1 MRRARIT
8 AAAAAGLS
16 RPAAAARRP
25 GIRRRRWLAA
35 GVLALLLLFVLER
48 LFPPPIPAAG
58 AGGAVVL
65 AADGTPLRAFANRDG
80 VWRYPVAIDQVSPH
94 YVQALVTYEDR
105 WFRRHPGIN
114 PLAMLRAA
122 WQWAANGRV
131 VSGGSTLT
139 MQVARILEPHSR
151 TPLGKLRQ
159 MLRALQLEWR
169 LSKDEILALYLNHAP
184 FGGTIVGVEAAS
196 WAYLG
201 KPAANLSQAE
211 AALLAVL
218 PQAPSRLR
226 PDRHPDAA
234 RAARDKVLERMA
246 TLGAWTQAQVDDA
259 RIEPV
264 VARRLRPP
272 MSAPLLAQRLRAAH
286 PGQARITSTLDA
298 DLQRV
303 LEERLAGYFAQL
315 PERTSAALL
324 VVDNATLEAR
334 AYVGSL
340 EFADTARLGHVD
352 MVRATRSPG
361 STLKPFL
368 YGLAIDDGLV
378 HSESLLLDAPQS
390 FGDYRPA
397 NFDPAFNGPVSVSE
411 ALRLSLNVPAVDML
425 DRLGPERFTARLAH
439 AGLRLRLPRG
449 AKPNLSIILGGTGT
463 RLEELVGA
471 YRALNAEG
479 LAGPVRYTAQAPLQ
493 ERRLLSPGA
502 AWMVREILEQH
513 GRPGQRDEAF
523 DTSGR
528 ARVAWKTGTSYGFRD
543 AWALGGTARYT
554 VGVWVGRP
562 DGTPLP
568 GQYGAITALPL
579 LFEVVDSLPRA
590 IGDGGPRRMPPT
602 VRKIDICWPLGL
614 PPDPAAPGLCHEERE
629 AYALAGTL
637 PPTLPERDVRLWGA
651 GRLALEVDARSGK
664 RLSASCS
671 GTHARQRIELARW
684 PGLAYPWLPAALRRA
699 SAIPP
704 LAPDCA
710 ADALSAME
718 TLRIEGPGN
727 GTRLARAPGSSKPAT
742 LRLRAFGTTSRVRWL
757 VNGRLA
763 GETLGVRPWTH
774 AFDEPGPQHI
784 TALADS
790 GAFAELHLHV
800 LR

>member
-1 MRRARIT
+1 MRRV
-8 AAAAAGLS
+8 
-16 RPAAAARRP
+16 
-25 GIRRRRWLAA
+25 LAA
-35 GVLALLLLFVLER
+35 GALLLLLAFGLDR
-48 LFPPPIPAAG
+48 LFPPPIPDTG
-58 AGGAVVL
+58 DGGAVVL

-80 VWRYPVAIDQVSPH
+80 VWRYPVTLDQVSPH

-114 PLAMLRAA
+114 PLAMARAA
-122 WQWAANGRV
+122 WQWLRNGRV

-139 MQVARILEPHSR
+139 MQVARILDPHSR
-151 TPLGKLRQ
+151 TPQGKLRQ
-159 MLRALQLEWR
+159 ALRALQLEWR
-169 LSKDEILALYLNHAP
+169 YSKDEILSLYLNHAP

-201 KPAANLSQAE
+201 KPAASLSQAE

-234 RAARDKVLERMA
+234 RAARDKVLARMA
-246 TLGAWTQAQVDDA
+246 TLGAWTPAQVDDA

-264 VARRLRPP
+264 VARRLQPP

-286 PGQARITSTLDA
+286 PGQSRVRSTIDA
-298 DLQRV
+298 SLQRV
-303 LEERLAGYFAQL
+303 LEQRLAGYFSQL

-340 EFADTARLGHVD
+340 KFGDATRLGHVD

-368 YGLAIDDGLV
+368 YGLALDDGLV
-378 HSESLLLDAPQS
+378 HSESLLVDAPQS

-397 NFDPAFNGPVSVSE
+397 NFDPAFNGPVSVAQ

-425 DRLGPERFTARLAH
+425 DRVGPERFTARMAH
-439 AGLRLRLPRG
+439 AGVQLRLPRG

-479 LAGPVRYTAQAPLQ
+479 LAGQVRYAAGTPLR

-502 AWMVREILEQH
+502 AWIIRETLEQH

-528 ARVAWKTGTSYGFRD
+528 PRVAWKTGTSYGFRD

-568 GQYGAITALPL
+568 GQSGANTALPL

-590 IGDGGPRRMPPT
+590 GAPRRPTRMPRT
-602 VRKIDICWPLGL
+602 VRKLDGSWPQGL
-614 PPDPAAPGLCHEERE
+614 PPEDDPNAQCQE
-629 AYALAGTL
+629 
-637 PPTLPERDVRLWGA
+637 
-651 GRLALEVDARSGK
+651 
-664 RLSASCS
+664 
-671 GTHARQRIELARW
+671 
-684 PGLAYPWLPAALRRA
+684 
-699 SAIPP
+699 
-704 LAPDCA
+704 
-710 ADALSAME
+710 
-718 TLRIEGPGN
+718 
-727 GTRLARAPGSSKPAT
+727 
-742 LRLRAFGTTSRVRWL
+742 
-757 VNGRLA
+757 
-763 GETLGVRPWTH
+763 
-774 AFDEPGPQHI
+774 
-784 TALADS
+784 
-790 GAFAELHLHV
+790 
-800 LR
+800 